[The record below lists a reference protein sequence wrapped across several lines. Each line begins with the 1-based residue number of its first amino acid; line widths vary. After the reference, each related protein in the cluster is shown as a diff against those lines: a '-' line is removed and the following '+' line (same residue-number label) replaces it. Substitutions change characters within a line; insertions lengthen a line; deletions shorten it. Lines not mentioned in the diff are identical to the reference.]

1 MSVEMDTPGRPV
13 RRSFILSG
21 VLLAGAVLIAGL
33 FALSTTRAVA
43 AEACPNQALRLE
55 QGATALPGCRAYEQV
70 SPPDKSGAD
79 VIQQTDKTHVA
90 TDGDGVTFSAL
101 GGFGE
106 LQGTSFDTEYVSHR
120 TAIPG
125 TNGWSTHGI
134 NPPGGSDTLSATLLG
149 NTPTF
154 VDAFTPDLSAA
165 VYRSWAPLTGA
176 PNVSE
181 VSNLYRIAGLGGG
194 GETATLMSD
203 GVSPLPGSW
212 PAAFKLLIQPYLAG
226 ASSDLTHVVFE
237 SQLNLT
243 ANAPAQGPFCVTFGF
258 GCLTGLYENAD
269 GVVRLAGRI
278 PSPPDTSCDDVNGP
292 ACVTA
297 PSSEA
302 GIGATLT
309 FYSQRMV
316 SEDGRRIF
324 FQTPA
329 GADPGGI
336 YTREDGVRTVQL
348 AQDGELWT
356 ASSDGSRVF
365 FTTGES
371 LLPGDTDTSRDL
383 YMYDADAP
391 VDARLTLVSASSTVN
406 DGDVGGVLGASAD
419 GHYVYFVCSGQLV
432 AGEPPANVAGLY
444 LWHDGTL
451 AYIGQFDG
459 GEAQVNEPR
468 TQFKFASTTS
478 TSRVAL
484 DGRHLLFMTKDD
496 ASFRGRGGFGGYDQA
511 GHRELYLYSA
521 DSGRLVCASCNPSG
535 RAATTDALTDVRE
548 GAANS
553 GKTAKLSHALSD
565 DGQHVFFSTA
575 EALVPQD
582 TNGVADAY
590 VYDTASATVH
600 LLSSGTD
607 PSPSYFIDAS
617 DDGQNAFFVTRQRLV
632 GWDTDNSY
640 DLYDA
645 RVGGGFPEP
654 VAAAPECAGEGC
666 LPQGTRAPAAGLPGS
681 AGYIG
686 PGNTTTTAAKP
697 KPVVHH
703 RCAGN
708 TVARRTKGH
717 TRCVRRPHRH
727 ATNKHVT
734 RTATNNQRSAR

>member
-1 MSVEMDTPGRPV
+1 MLVGLVAVVFAISAVPA
-13 RRSFILSG
+13 
-21 VLLAGAVLIAGL
+21 LATG
-33 FALSTTRAVA
+33 
-43 AEACPNQALRLE
+43 ACPNQALRLE

-70 SPPDKSGAD
+70 SPPDKTGAD

-90 TDGDGVTFSAL
+90 TDGDGVTFSSL

-120 TAIPG
+120 TGARG
-125 TNGWSTHGI
+125 MNGWSTSGI
-134 NPPGGSDTLSATLLG
+134 SPPGGSDTLSATLLG
-149 NTPTF
+149 NTATF

-165 VYRSWAPLTGA
+165 VYRSWIPLSGA

-203 GVSPLPGSW
+203 GVNPLPGSW
-212 PAAFKLLIQPYLAG
+212 PAAFKLLIQPFPAG

-237 SQLNLT
+237 SKLNLT
-243 ANAPAQGPFCVTFGF
+243 ADAPPQGPFCVVLGF
-258 GCLTGLYENAD
+258 GCPTALYENAD
-269 GVVRLAGRI
+269 GVVRLVGRV
-278 PSPPDTSCDDVNGP
+278 PNAPDTSCDDVTGP

-297 PSSEA
+297 PTSEA
-302 GIGATLT
+302 GISATGKR
-309 FYSQRMV
+309 YSQRMV
-316 SEDGRRIF
+316 SDDGRRIF
-324 FQTPA
+324 FQSPA
-329 GADPGGI
+329 GADSGAI
-336 YTREDGVRTVQL
+336 YMREDGVRTVQF

-356 ASSDGSRVF
+356 ASTDGSRVF

-371 LLPGDTDTSRDL
+371 LLPEDTDSSRDL
-383 YMYDADAP
+383 YMYDANAP
-391 VDARLTLVSASSTVN
+391 ANARLTLISTSSTGN
-406 DGDVGGVLGASAD
+406 EGDVGGVIGASAD
-419 GHYVYFVCSGQLV
+419 GRYVYFVCNGQLV
-432 AGEPPANVAGLY
+432 AGEPPADVAGLY
-444 LWHDGTL
+444 VWHDGTL
-451 AYIGQFDG
+451 AFIGSLRDG
-459 GEAQVNEPR
+459 AEVQVNGPR
-468 TQFKFASTTS
+468 TEFTFGDFTS
-478 TSRVAL
+478 TSRVSP
-484 DGRHLLFMTKDD
+484 DGRYFLFMTHDD
-496 ASFRGRGGFGGYDQA
+496 AGFRGRGGFAGYDHA
-511 GHRELYLYSA
+511 GHRELYLYST
-521 DSGRLVCASCNPSG
+521 DTGRLVCVSCNPTG
-535 RAATTDALTDVRE
+535 RAATANALTDVRE

-590 VYDTASATVH
+590 VYDTQDASVR

-617 DDGQNAFFVTRQRLV
+617 DDGNNAFFVTRQRLV
-632 GWDTDNSY
+632 RWDTDNSY

-666 LPQGTRAPAAGLPGS
+666 LPQGTRAPVAGLPGS

-686 PGNTTTTAAKP
+686 PGTTATTTTTTTAKP

-703 RCAGN
+703 RCAHN
-708 TVARRTKGH
+708 TVARRIKGH
-717 TRCVRRPHRH
+717 TRCVRRPRH
-727 ATNKHVT
+727 AKRT
-734 RTATNNQRSAR
+734 RATGTGTRNQRSGR